1 MNAVSNSSRNRE
13 KGVGL
18 VIVAAACWSTS
29 GIWVKVIVD
38 ASGISAIDLAF
49 WRDLATFIVL
59 LVGVSLIKPS
69 LLRVNR
75 RDLPLLAL
83 MGGIGMGIFHMLW
96 NLSTLMNGAAIAT
109 ILQYNSPMIVSVAA
123 WFLWRESLTWRKI
136 MAVVLALSGT
146 VLVAWPN
153 DTGGVQVTTTGLLVG
168 LASAAAISIY
178 SLAGKRLASTYNSWT
193 VITYV
198 FAFATLALLPFKLFS
213 QGEVELSPLMLGALA
228 GFVFIPTIG
237 GYLSYTLSLQ
247 RLQASVAS
255 IIATIEVLFVTIL
268 AYLLLGEQLDSWK
281 FVGMALVV
289 FGVILV
295 SIPRR
300 RSISQASPEQ
310 AISS

>member
-1 MNAVSNSSRNRE
+1 MTTENSGRYRE

-29 GIWVKVIVD
+29 GIWVNVIVD
-38 ASGISAIDLAF
+38 ASGISAVDLAF
-49 WRDLATFIVL
+49 WRDLATFVVL
-59 LVGVSLIKPS
+59 LAGVSLIKPS
-69 LLRVNR
+69 LLRVHR

-123 WFLWRESLTWRKI
+123 WLLWREPLTWRKI

-153 DTGGVQVTTTGLLVG
+153 DTGGVQVTTAGLLVG

-178 SLAGKRLASTYNSWT
+178 SLAGKRLANIYNSWT

-198 FAFATLALLPFKLFS
+198 FAFAALALLPFTFFS
-213 QGEVELSPLMLGALA
+213 QSEVIVSPLMLGAFA

-247 RLQASVAS
+247 RLQASVAA

-268 AYLLLGEQLDSWK
+268 AYFLLGEQLDRWK
-281 FVGMALVV
+281 FMGMALVV
-289 FGVILV
+289 LGVVLV
-295 SIPRR
+295 SMPRKWRLR
-300 RSISQASPEQ
+300 RPSRHGAVLS
-310 AISS
+310 